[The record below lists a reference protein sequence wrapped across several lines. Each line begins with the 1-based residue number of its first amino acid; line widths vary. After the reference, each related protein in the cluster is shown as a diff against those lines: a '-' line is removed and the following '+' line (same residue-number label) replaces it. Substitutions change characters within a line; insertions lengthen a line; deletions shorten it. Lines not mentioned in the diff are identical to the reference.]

1 MPDEELQWLAT
12 MSWNHAIDLYQA
24 DRDGECKKWCAK
36 AIDLAHYCSDEGVL
50 EGSLQGRFTTL
61 KWEAG

>member
-1 MPDEELQWLAT
+1 